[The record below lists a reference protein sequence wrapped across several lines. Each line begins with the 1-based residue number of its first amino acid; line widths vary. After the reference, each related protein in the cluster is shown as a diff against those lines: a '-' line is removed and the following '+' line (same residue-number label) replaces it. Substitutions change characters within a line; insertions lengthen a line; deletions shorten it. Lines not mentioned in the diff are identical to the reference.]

1 MEANDTSIETDLHDP
16 DACPKCAGPL
26 RERPLRRFPVVT
38 QAIFGLSFI
47 IFLMS
52 YEKWKATPIVLYLWT
67 AVQVGLGVA
76 LVRLRRLAHKRILI
90 CIRCGEP
97 LR

>member
-1 MEANDTSIETDLHDP
+1 
-16 DACPKCAGPL
+16 
-26 RERPLRRFPVVT
+26 
-38 QAIFGLSFI
+38 
-47 IFLMS
+47 MS
-52 YEKWKATPIVLYLWT
+52 YEKLKAHAVILYLWT
-67 AVQVGLGVA
+67 AVQIGLGVA